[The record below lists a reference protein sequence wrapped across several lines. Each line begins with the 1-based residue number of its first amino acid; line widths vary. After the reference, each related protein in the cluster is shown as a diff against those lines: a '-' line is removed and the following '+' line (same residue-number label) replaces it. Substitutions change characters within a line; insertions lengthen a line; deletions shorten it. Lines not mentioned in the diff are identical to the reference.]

1 MSSKEI
7 TFSIKLLLIYN
18 KVQISSLLYRSNNKK
33 YLNYNHRC
41 HLLNSIFS
49 KNIWRVSNRVSSDAS
64 MHNFHSRN
72 WQKNW
77 QMSSQRNIHKAISIC
92 FPLKGWICPMLRIHG
107 LRGCHEGKIRILCRY
122 SMHLSQYR
130 IKWSSEKMALTK

>member
-1 MSSKEI
+1 MYDSHSLK
-7 TFSIKLLLIYN
+7 KLLLLYN

-92 FPLKGWICPMLRIHG
+92 FPLKVKRLHILQDAVIDDQQFFIKVDLPFLIHWG
-107 LRGCHEGKIRILCRY
+107 DVG
-122 SMHLSQYR
+122 HLA
-130 IKWSSEKMALTK
+130 IP